1 MFSNLLTGSGV
12 LGIAYGFLLTGAGI
26 IGQFTPCPY
35 ATETQCNQMR
45 RSAAGLAVNGFLVLS
60 VGAGAFSVGRF
71 AASD

>member
-1 MFSNLLTGSGV
+1 MFSNLFTGVGLLGV
-12 LGIAYGFLLTGAGI
+12 AYGFVLSGAGML
-26 IGQFTPCPY
+26 GQFTPCPY

-71 AASD
+71 VASD